1 MTPSTVWREI
11 ASAEEGEDVL
21 VCVTHNLPDGQWE
34 TVMWVDYLFDGDWVR
49 WRDRI
54 DIPFR
59 PTHWMPLPPPP
70 TQEQTDEPI
79 P

>member
-34 TVMWVDYLFDGDWVR
+34 TVMWVDYLFD
-49 WRDRI
+49 
-54 DIPFR
+54 IPFR

-70 TQEQTDEPI
+70 TQEQADDR
-79 P
+79 